1 MKRPHWTAGN
11 RIELLENGEE
21 FFPAVFDAI
30 ESARHEVLVET
41 FILFEDKIGMA
52 LREVLIA
59 AARRGVRV
67 DMTVDGFG
75 SPTLSADFVSG
86 LTDAG
91 VRLHVFDP
99 PPKLSRRLR
108 PFRRL
113 HRKIVVVDGGTGFI
127 GGINFSADHL
137 IDFGPEAKQDYAV
150 RVRGPVVA
158 QLRRTAREILA
169 TATVDAAP
177 AKTPIAAA
185 TSHRRWWAGRG
196 TAAAPDAAGV
206 NDTPSPA
213 GHAKA
218 VVVTRDNH
226 RHRDDIERMYRL
238 ALHAA
243 RHEVIIANAYFFPG
257 FLLLRSLQR
266 AARRGVTVRLIL
278 QGQPDIAWARWAA
291 RMVYGQL
298 MRAGVQIHE
307 YCERPMHGK
316 VALVDDAWATV
327 GSSNLDPLSL
337 SLNLEANLIVEDR
350 AFNRAMREKLQP
362 LMRDRCRQLTLE
374 ETAAQRWWWRL
385 GVGALV
391 FHVLRHF
398 PRWLARLP
406 RQAQPLMPAAQT
418 PVVVSAPPT
427 APAEAWQWH
436 ADKRLSK
443 ETAE

>member
-1 MKRPHWTAGN
+1 MKRPDWTTGN

-21 FFPAVFDAI
+21 YFPAVFAAI
-30 ESARHEVLVET
+30 ESAREEVLIET
-41 FILFEDKIGMA
+41 FILFEDKVGLA

-75 SPTLSADFVSG
+75 SPELSEGFVRG
-86 LTDAG
+86 LTEAG

-99 PPKLSRRLR
+99 PPRLSRRLK

-113 HRKIVVVDGGTGFI
+113 HRKIVVVDGATGFI

-150 RVRGPVVA
+150 RVQGPVVA
-158 QLRRTAREILA
+158 QLRRATREILA
-169 TATVDAAP
+169 TATPESPSAGPAAQ
-177 AKTPIAAA
+177 
-185 TSHRRWWAGRG
+185 RRWWPSRARE
-196 TAAAPDAAGV
+196 PRRDASA
-206 NDTPSPA
+206 TPEDRASPA
-213 GHAKA
+213 GSAKA

-226 RHRDDIERMYRL
+226 RHRDDIERMYRM

-243 RHEVIIANAYFFPG
+243 RQEVIIANAYFFPG
-257 FLLLRSLQR
+257 FLLLRSMQR
-266 AARRGVTVRLIL
+266 AARRGVAVHLVL
-278 QGQPDIAWARWAA
+278 QGQPDIPWARWAA
-291 RMVYGQL
+291 RMVYDQL
-298 MRAGVQIHE
+298 MRAGVHIHE

-316 VALVDDAWATV
+316 VALVDGAWATV

-350 AFNRAMREKLQP
+350 DFNRALRDKLQP
-362 LMRDRCRQLTLE
+362 LMRSHCRLLKLE
-374 ETAAQRWWWRL
+374 ETNAHRWWWRL
-385 GVGALV
+385 GMGALV
-391 FHVLRHF
+391 FHVMRHF

-406 RQAQPLMPAAQT
+406 RQTQPLMPVTET
-418 PVVVSAPPT
+418 PVVVSAPQT
-427 APAEAWQWH
+427 PATEAWQWH
-436 ADKRLSK
+436 ATKQLSK